1 MSRKRTIRVLIVDDH
16 PLFRQGLASALHA
29 AGDFEVAGE
38 AGSGEEALERA
49 ARVRP
54 DVVACDV
61 QLPGAN
67 GVEVT
72 RRLKV
77 QLPAVAVVLL
87 SAFDDED
94 VLFEAARVGAAG
106 FFLKA
111 ADPEPLLDGIRRAAR
126 GEALLDERAIGRP
139 AVASRVLREFQR
151 LSGEGRGIEPLLVP
165 LTPRE
170 MEILELIA
178 RGNSNK
184 QIAQALFL
192 SDQTV
197 KNHITS
203 ILRKLAVNDRTQAV
217 VFALRQGWIQV
228 GQT

>member
-1 MSRKRTIRVLIVDDH
+1 MRQTRVLIVDDH
-16 PLFRQGLASALHA
+16 PLFRQGLAWVLRAEP
-29 AGDFEVAGE
+29 GFVVVGE
-38 AGSGEEALERA
+38 AASGEEALDRA
-49 ARVRP
+49 LALRP
-54 DVVACDV
+54 DVVVCDV
-61 QLPGAN
+61 QLPDIN

-77 QLPAVAVVLL
+77 HRPDVAVVLL

-94 VLFEAARVGAAG
+94 QLFEAARVGAAG
-106 FFLKA
+106 FFLKDT
-111 ADPEPLLDGIRRAAR
+111 DPEPLVDGVRRAAR
-126 GEALLDERAIGRP
+126 GESLLDERAIGRP

-151 LSGEGRGIEPLLVP
+151 LNGERRGIEPLLVP
-165 LTPRE
+165 LSGRE

-178 RGNSNK
+178 QGKSNK
-184 QIAQALFL
+184 QIAHVLVL

>member
-1 MSRKRTIRVLIVDDH
+1 MNDTRVLIVDDH
-16 PLFRQGLASALHA
+16 PLFRQGLAWALRSE
-29 AGDFEVAGE
+29 GGFEVVGE
-38 AGSGEEALERA
+38 AADGEQAVERA
-49 ARVRP
+49 LALRP
-54 DVVACDV
+54 DIVLCDV

-67 GVEVT
+67 GVQVA

-77 QLPAVAVVLL
+77 HLPDVAVVLL

-94 VLFEAARVGAAG
+94 HLFEAARVGAAG
-106 FFLKA
+106 FFLK
-111 ADPEPLLDGIRRAAR
+111 DTETDLLIDGVRRAAR
-126 GEALLDERAIGRP
+126 GEVLLDERAIGRP
-139 AVASRVLREFQR
+139 AVASRVLREFR
-151 LSGEGRGIEPLLVP
+151 RMEHDGRGIEPLLVP
-165 LTPRE
+165 ISARE

-178 RGNSNK
+178 QGQSNK
-184 QIAQALFL
+184 QIAHTLFL

-228 GQT
+228 GQA

>member
-1 MSRKRTIRVLIVDDH
+1 MHCTRVLIVDDH
-16 PLFRQGLASALHA
+16 PLFRQGLAWVLRAESDL
-29 AGDFEVAGE
+29 EVVGE
-38 AGSGEEALERA
+38 AATGEEALERA
-49 ARVRP
+49 LALRP
-54 DVVACDV
+54 DVVVCDV
-61 QLPGAN
+61 QLPAAN

-77 QLPAVAVVLL
+77 HLPDVAVVLL

-94 VLFEAARVGAAG
+94 QLFEAARVGAAG
-106 FFLKA
+106 FYLKD
-111 ADPEPLLDGIRRAAR
+111 ADPEPLVDGVRRAAR
-126 GEALLDERAIGRP
+126 GECLLDERAIGRP
-139 AVASRVLREFQR
+139 AVASRVLREFR
-151 LSGEGRGIEPLLVP
+151 RMEGDGRGIEPLLVP
-165 LTPRE
+165 ISPRE

-178 RGNSNK
+178 QGKSNK
-184 QIAQALFL
+184 QIAQVLFL

-228 GQT
+228 GHA